1 MEEVF
6 KANNSDCGL
15 VVTLIRE
22 ANIALASFPKDSND
36 YIYNKERFADT
47 IKVMRAVE
55 NTNPQCNE
63 DISFIFN
70 TINTIWE
77 KGILTPLTLK
87 NDEFAE
93 PDECGIIKNIRYSS
107 IYKFKD
113 KIYNT
118 NAYKCTIRAQYNHKE
133 NKQVPVEFDTYSQN
147 PILFI
152 SKGGVITG
160 EFIDSCFIRKEV
172 IDKHCFTIQSIVN
185 IPASLI
191 DTENLIVIVVDH
203 REPKLKALMNF
214 YDVPVHI
221 SEKVKNMK
229 LNIRKYKK
237 L

>member
-6 KANNSDCGL
+6 KANNNDCGL

-22 ANIALASFPKDSND
+22 ANIALASFSKDSDD

-47 IKVMRAVE
+47 IKIMRAVE

-87 NDEFAE
+87 DDEFGE
-93 PDECGIIKNIRYSS
+93 PNESGVIKNIRYSS

-113 KIYNT
+113 RIYNT

-133 NKQVPVEFDTYSQN
+133 NKQVPVKFDTYSQN
-147 PILFI
+147 PVLFI

-191 DTENLIVIVVDH
+191 DTENLMVIAVDH

>member
-6 KANNSDCGL
+6 KANNNDCGL
-15 VVTLIRE
+15 VITLIRE
-22 ANIALASFPKDSND
+22 ANIALASFSKDSDD
-36 YIYNKERFADT
+36 YIYNKERFTDT
-47 IKVMRAVE
+47 IEVMRAVG

-87 NDEFAE
+87 NDEFGE
-93 PDECGIIKNIRYSS
+93 PNESGVIKNIRYSS

-113 KIYNT
+113 RIYNT

-133 NKQVPVEFDTYSQN
+133 NKQVSVTFDTYSQN
-147 PILFI
+147 PMLFI

-160 EFIDSCFIRKEV
+160 EYVDSCFIRKEV

-185 IPASLI
+185 IPTSLI
-191 DTENLIVIVVDH
+191 DTEKLKVIAVDH

-221 SEKVKNMK
+221 SEEVKNMK

>member
-6 KANNSDCGL
+6 KANNNDCGL
-15 VVTLIRE
+15 VITLIRE
-22 ANIALASFPKDSND
+22 ANIVLASFSKDSND

-47 IKVMRAVE
+47 IKVMRAIE

-77 KGILTPLTLK
+77 KGILAPLTLK
-87 NDEFAE
+87 SDEFEE
-93 PDECGIIKNIRYSS
+93 PDERGIAKNIRCSF
-107 IYKFKD
+107 IHRFLD
-113 KIYNT
+113 KIYNI

-133 NKQVPVEFDTYSQN
+133 NKQIPVTFDTYSQN
-147 PILFI
+147 PMLFI

-160 EFIDSCFIRKEV
+160 EYIDSCFIRKEV

-191 DTENLIVIVVDH
+191 DTEKLKVIAVDH